1 MTRRI
6 SPTAR
11 NRLISS
17 SPLTGRDFCRALS
30 DATDRWLI
38 KLFDAAREQ
47 HPKSPKMA
55 LIAVGGYGRGELAP
69 FSDLDVL
76 VIHRSKP
83 ERVEALA
90 SAMWYPI
97 WDAGIALG
105 HAVRSADEQEALAKS
120 DIDTASSLVTGRFL
134 AGDERMARQVIDQAQ
149 VAWRRHRKKW
159 LAEIR
164 EASEQ
169 RQASAGEVAY
179 TLEPDIKS
187 GHGGLRDVHSLWW
200 AHAAGLAIP
209 PADL

>member
-47 HPKSPKMA
+47 HPKSPKIA

-90 SAMWYPI
+90 SAMWE
-97 WDAGIALG
+97 
-105 HAVRSADEQEALAKS
+105 HVKS
-120 DIDTASSLVTGRFL
+120 I
-134 AGDERMARQVIDQAQ
+134 
-149 VAWRRHRKKW
+149 
-159 LAEIR
+159 
-164 EASEQ
+164 
-169 RQASAGEVAY
+169 
-179 TLEPDIKS
+179 
-187 GHGGLRDVHSLWW
+187 
-200 AHAAGLAIP
+200 
-209 PADL
+209 